1 MHSDTQPASCLLPL
15 TFLLINYRVLL
26 ILSPGSFQIHFYSL
40 RAEVLGHISAFLS
53 LDISKID
60 FPPSTFI
67 LQSSSKISWVTFQ
80 KLCHTEL
87 DAQFQ
92 GHQHICKDLPLP
104 SLSLHHML
112 IACLVSA
119 HPSGLLGC
127 LRVPD
132 LPMPDLTCP
141 LVPSLCWQEN

>member
-1 MHSDTQPASCLLPL
+1 MPSPYWFLESCWCLVTVVLPMHSDAQPASCLLPL
-15 TFLLINYRVLL
+15 TFLLMNYRVLL

-40 RAEVLGHISAFLS
+40 RAEVLDHISAFLS

-67 LQSSSKISWVTFQ
+67 LQSSSKIFWVTFQ

-104 SLSLHHML
+104 HCLSIICSLP
-112 IACLVSA
+112 A
-119 HPSGLLGC
+119 
-127 LRVPD
+127 
-132 LPMPDLTCP
+132 
-141 LVPSLCWQEN
+141 